1 MLLSSDENTVR
12 DKIARTGSTTP
23 SRLHFTS
30 TSSFLFFIGIPCLP
44 YTASFSLP
52 HRHSIIFFTGTRCL
66 PPFSPLTL
74 PYIHTHT
81 HIWIHLK
88 SNISSAHVSVF
99 NLRRVCDN
107 SSRNSSSSS
116 LLQVMEAAAFI
127 AGAATARYSSGPRH
141 HFLYFKRI
149 QFPCT
154 YIALSHL
161 SSLMLPLKLSLQGL
175 AKDEGVGEP
184 KHYTI

>member
-1 MLLSSDENTVR
+1 MPSLQCFFFSTSPTLHHFLHRHSMPSALLSSN
-12 DKIARTGSTTP
+12 
-23 SRLHFTS
+23 
-30 TSSFLFFIGIPCLP
+30 SSL
-44 YTASFSLP
+44 YM
-52 HRHSIIFFTGTRCL
+52 R
-66 PPFSPLTL
+66 
-74 PYIHTHT
+74 THT

-116 LLQVMEAAAFI
+116 LLQVMPVELIAAAW
-127 AGAATARYSSGPRH
+127 YSSGPRH

>member
-1 MLLSSDENTVR
+1 MLLFSDENTVR

-116 LLQVMEAAAFI
+116 LLQVMPVELIAAAW
-127 AGAATARYSSGPRH
+127 YSSGPRH

>member
-1 MLLSSDENTVR
+1 MPSLHCFFFSTSPTLHHFLHRHSMPSALLSSN
-12 DKIARTGSTTP
+12 
-23 SRLHFTS
+23 
-30 TSSFLFFIGIPCLP
+30 SSL
-44 YTASFSLP
+44 
-52 HRHSIIFFTGTRCL
+52 
-66 PPFSPLTL
+66 
-74 PYIHTHT
+74 YIHTHT

-116 LLQVMEAAAFI
+116 LLQVMQAAAFI
-127 AGAATARYSSGPRH
+127 AGAATAWYSSGPRH

-175 AKDEGVGEP
+175 AVVPKGEGVGEP

>member
-1 MLLSSDENTVR
+1 MPSLHCFFFSTPPTLHHFLHRHSMPSALLSSN
-12 DKIARTGSTTP
+12 
-23 SRLHFTS
+23 
-30 TSSFLFFIGIPCLP
+30 SSL
-44 YTASFSLP
+44 
-52 HRHSIIFFTGTRCL
+52 
-66 PPFSPLTL
+66 
-74 PYIHTHT
+74 YIYTHT

-116 LLQVMEAAAFI
+116 LLQMMPVELIAAAW
-127 AGAATARYSSGPRH
+127 YSSGPRH